1 MNELPYVLPLG
12 QPIRFLAFSWD
23 EHWEFDCPSVVLA
36 PVVRYSPNGED
47 PEDLI
52 EEVAEELCELA
63 TCGQSLSPGLT
74 APDLEEFASRG
85 WNLEHIRAAAEA
97 KLRGEKVSRR
107 YRFGEAVELW
117 LTFKHEEEDD
127 EVVLTFTV
135 SRSPSGVA

>member
-1 MNELPYVLPLG
+1 VNDPSYVLPLG
-12 QPIRFLAFSWD
+12 QPLRFLAFSWD
-23 EHWEFDCPSVVLA
+23 EQWKSDCPSVVLA

-63 TCGQSLSPGLT
+63 ACGQSLSP
-74 APDLEEFASRG
+74 DLPTTDLGEFAWRG
-85 WNLEHIRAAAEA
+85 WNVEDIRAAAEA

-117 LTFKHEEEDD
+117 LTFQHVEEDD